1 MVFSNSPAP
10 PKELRILIVCP
21 YKLALD
27 GLKLLVE
34 QEEDLR
40 VIGLVSGVQETITE
54 SSDLKPDVILVG
66 DGWPGLSCAAVIE
79 HLRGGGVTA
88 PILFLSYDVNPEHVH
103 LALAV
108 GATGYLPLDAG
119 QEELLRMIV
128 SVSQG
133 EVSLHPA
140 VLTSLLAYLGGKS
153 VEAKE
158 RGVEDLTPRE
168 QEVLD
173 CLAQGLSDR
182 DIAQA
187 LFISVRTVQTH
198 LAHIFDK
205 FHTHSRIEVALIAAR
220 KGWITQKSTP

>member
-1 MVFSNSPAP
+1 MEFSNSPP
-10 PKELRILIVCP
+10 TPRHLQILIVCP

-27 GLKLLVE
+27 GLKVLLE
-34 QEEDLR
+34 QEEDLH
-40 VIGLVSGVQETITE
+40 VSGIASGVQEAITA
-54 SSDLKPDVILVG
+54 SSDLKPDVVLVG
-66 DGWPGLSCAAVIE
+66 DGWPGLSCTAVIE
-79 HLRGGGVTA
+79 RLRGGGVTA
-88 PILFLSYDVNPEHVH
+88 PILFISYDVSPEHVQ
-103 LALAV
+103 LALAA

-119 QEELLRMIV
+119 QEELLRMIT

-140 VLTSLLAYLGGKS
+140 VLAALLTHLEEKPAEVRDK
-153 VEAKE
+153 VMEN
-158 RGVEDLTPRE
+158 LTPRE

-205 FHTHSRIEVALIAAR
+205 FHAHSRTEAALIAAR
-220 KGWITQKSTP
+220 KGWVNQELEP